1 MMRKDVTFVLRSM
14 LVVVI
19 TMNLD
24 LDVSIDILLDDEM
37 RSFSEL
43 SEGRI

>member
-37 RSFSEL
+37 RSFSEF